1 MGDTAW
7 DRKTRRVI
15 EIPGDEATLA
25 IGLARGHYDS
35 SGVLRGRY
43 MCRACFQDLIL
54 RAIKPDAKQ
63 VPHFRHESSR
73 ECPASAERQREI
85 AMDDQVVI
93 DLRDRLLRAWPG
105 ATICLDIPEDPG
117 GQEPGRVPPGW
128 MPPAIVVSGADGPV
142 VIERPRKLPDPEQ
155 IQHRLRAVRDRYGAG
170 GRHVWFLAKDPLQ
183 FAKCGKLHVA
193 PRGRDR
199 DVHVTV
205 APTEQ
210 QLAIIAAAGGVYWL
224 DGQQVLVPYGV
235 EDFTHEPLRGEEWDF
250 RDWRRNKE
258 WHRDWRIS
266 QPVPAP
272 EANRWGLVP
281 TSLHQLTRTKAAFSL
296 TEARDT
302 MQRLED
308 VQQARWRRRRADA
321 RELHAARHAPRPPVV
336 PASGGDEP
344 TPEQPAL
351 AVPSTPQ
358 AVPPSGTSADNPPR
372 PDAASTQIGAA
383 DAVPAAP
390 TVPPTAAPGPALP
403 APPAPDREPA
413 PVIPPPPP
421 HPPYIPPTPAPAEHP
436 ERRSG
441 LRGILRRFLGGR

>member
-7 DRKTRRVI
+7 DRKTKRVI

-35 SGVLRGRY
+35 FGALRGRY
-43 MCRACFQDLIL
+43 MCRACCQDLIL

-85 AMDDQVVI
+85 ALDDQVVI

-105 ATICLDIPEDPG
+105 ATICLDIPEDLG
-117 GQEPGRVPPGW
+117 SQEPGRVPADG
-128 MPPAIVVSGADGPV
+128 MPPAIVVSGSDGTV

-155 IQHRLRAVRDRYGAG
+155 IGRRLRTVRARYGASA
-170 GRHVWFLAKDPLQ
+170 RHVWFLAKDPLQ

-210 QLAIIAAAGGVYWL
+210 QLAIIAASGGVYWL

-235 EDFTHEPLRGEEWDF
+235 HDFTHTLRDDEEDWNF
-250 RDWRRNKE
+250 TDWRRGH
-258 WHRDWRIS
+258 WHKDWRIS
-266 QPVPAP
+266 HPLPAP
-272 EANRWGLVP
+272 DATRWGLVP
-281 TSLHQLTRTKAAFSL
+281 LSLHQMTGTKASFSMN
-296 TEARDT
+296 EARDL

-308 VQQARWRRRRADA
+308 VQRARWRRRRADA
-321 RELHAARHAPRPPVV
+321 RELYAARHAPRPPVV
-336 PASGGDEP
+336 PPPGDDQSAAK
-344 TPEQPAL
+344 QPAPV
-351 AVPSTPQ
+351 VPSTPQ
-358 AVPPSGTSADNPPR
+358 VVPPPGPPADNAPR
-372 PDAASTQIGAA
+372 PDAASEQTGAA
-383 DAVPAAP
+383 DAVAAGPAIPPSKDPGPTFPAAP
-390 TVPPTAAPGPALP
+390 
-403 APPAPDREPA
+403 APDQAPA

-421 HPPYIPPTPAPAEHP
+421 HPPYMSPAPAPAEPH
-436 ERRSG
+436 ERRGG
-441 LRGILRRFLGGR
+441 LRGVLRRLLGGQ